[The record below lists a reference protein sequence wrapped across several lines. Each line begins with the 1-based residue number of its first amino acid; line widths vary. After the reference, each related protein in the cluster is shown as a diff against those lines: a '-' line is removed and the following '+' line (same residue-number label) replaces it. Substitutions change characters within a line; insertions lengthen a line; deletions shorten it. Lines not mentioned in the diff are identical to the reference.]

1 MNMHDLQ
8 EILQYAEA
16 NNMMNLDFQTVYK
29 SYQDYLKDY
38 YESLIAD
45 EEIDRQKEETSA
57 IIYTQEL

>member
-45 EEIDRQKEETSA
+45 DTIEQQKSEEYYANA
-57 IIYTQEL
+57 I

>member
-38 YESLIAD
+38 YESLIAN
-45 EEIDRQKEETSA
+45 EEIDRQKEEDYYA
-57 IIYTQEL
+57 DAV

>member
-1 MNMHDLQ
+1 MNMHDLR

-16 NNMMNLDFQTVYK
+16 NNMMGLDFQTVYK

-45 EEIDRQKEETSA
+45 EEIDRQKEEDYYA
-57 IIYTQEL
+57 DAV

>member
-1 MNMHDLQ
+1 MNMHDLR

-45 EEIDRQKEETSA
+45 EEIDRQKEEDYYA
-57 IIYTQEL
+57 DAV

>member
-8 EILQYAEA
+8 EILQYAET
-16 NNMMNLDFQTVYK
+16 NNMMDLDFQTVYK

-45 EEIDRQKEETSA
+45 EEIDRQKAEDYYA
-57 IIYTQEL
+57 DAV

>member
-45 EEIDRQKEETSA
+45 EVIDQQKEENYYANA
-57 IIYTQEL
+57 I

>member
-1 MNMHDLQ
+1 MNMHNLQ

-16 NNMMNLDFQTVYK
+16 NNMMGLDFQTVYK

-45 EEIDRQKEETSA
+45 EETDRQKEEDYYA
-57 IIYTQEL
+57 DAV

>member
-16 NNMMNLDFQTVYK
+16 NNMMSLDFQTVYK

-45 EEIDRQKEETSA
+45 EEIDRQKEEDYYVDA
-57 IIYTQEL
+57 V

>member
-16 NNMMNLDFQTVYK
+16 NNMMGLDFQTVYK

-45 EEIDRQKEETSA
+45 EEIDRQKEEGYYA
-57 IIYTQEL
+57 DAV

>member
-45 EEIDRQKEETSA
+45 EEIDRQKEEDYYA
-57 IIYTQEL
+57 DAV

>member
-45 EEIDRQKEETSA
+45 EVIDQQKEEDYYANA
-57 IIYTQEL
+57 I

>member
-1 MNMHDLQ
+1 MHDLQ

-16 NNMMNLDFQTVYK
+16 NNMMGLDFQTVYK

-45 EEIDRQKEETSA
+45 EEIDRQKEEDYYTNA
-57 IIYTQEL
+57 I

>member
-45 EEIDRQKEETSA
+45 EEIDRQKEEDYYA
-57 IIYTQEL
+57 NAV

>member
-45 EEIDRQKEETSA
+45 EAIDQQKEEEYYANA
-57 IIYTQEL
+57 I

>member
-16 NNMMNLDFQTVYK
+16 NNMMGLDFQTVYK

-45 EEIDRQKEETSA
+45 EEINRQKEEDYYADA
-57 IIYTQEL
+57 I

>member
-16 NNMMNLDFQTVYK
+16 NNMMGLDFQTVYK

-38 YESLIAD
+38 YESIIAD
-45 EEIDRQKEETSA
+45 EEIDRQKEEDYYA
-57 IIYTQEL
+57 DAV

>member
-1 MNMHDLQ
+1 MNMRDLQ

-45 EEIDRQKEETSA
+45 EEIDRQKEEDYYA
-57 IIYTQEL
+57 NAV

>member
-8 EILQYAEA
+8 ELLQYAEA
-16 NNMMNLDFQTVYK
+16 NNMMGLDFQTVYK

-45 EEIDRQKEETSA
+45 EEIDRQKEEDYYA
-57 IIYTQEL
+57 DAV

>member
-16 NNMMNLDFQTVYK
+16 NNMMGLDFQTVYK

-45 EEIDRQKEETSA
+45 EEIDRQKEEDYYNEA
-57 IIYTQEL
+57 V

>member
-1 MNMHDLQ
+1 MNMYDLQ

-16 NNMMNLDFQTVYK
+16 NNMMSLDFQTVYK

-45 EEIDRQKEETSA
+45 EETDRQKEEDYYA
-57 IIYTQEL
+57 DAV

>member
-29 SYQDYLKDY
+29 SYQDYLEDY
-38 YESLIAD
+38 YKSLIAD
-45 EEIDRQKEETSA
+45 EEIDRQKEEDYYA
-57 IIYTQEL
+57 NAV

>member
-8 EILQYAEA
+8 EILQYAET
-16 NNMMNLDFQTVYK
+16 NNMMGLDFQTVYK

-45 EEIDRQKEETSA
+45 EEIDRQKEEDYYA
-57 IIYTQEL
+57 DAV

>member
-16 NNMMNLDFQTVYK
+16 NNMMELDFQTVYK

-38 YESLIAD
+38 YESMIAD
-45 EEIDRQKEETSA
+45 EAIDQQKEEDYYANA
-57 IIYTQEL
+57 I

>member
-45 EEIDRQKEETSA
+45 EEDDYRNIF
-57 IIYTQEL
+57 

>member
-16 NNMMNLDFQTVYK
+16 NNMMSLDFQTVYK

-38 YESLIAD
+38 YESLISD
-45 EEIDRQKEETSA
+45 EAIEQQKSEEYYANA
-57 IIYTQEL
+57 I

>member
-38 YESLIAD
+38 YESFIAD
-45 EEIDRQKEETSA
+45 EEIDRQKEEDYYA
-57 IIYTQEL
+57 DAV

>member
-16 NNMMNLDFQTVYK
+16 NNMMDLDFQTVYK

-45 EEIDRQKEETSA
+45 EEIDRQKAEDYYA
-57 IIYTQEL
+57 DAV

>member
-8 EILQYAEA
+8 EILQYAEV

-29 SYQDYLKDY
+29 NYQDYLKDY

-45 EEIDRQKEETSA
+45 EEIDRQKEEDYYADA
-57 IIYTQEL
+57 I

>member
-38 YESLIAD
+38 YESLITD
-45 EEIDRQKEETSA
+45 EEIDRQKEEDYYA
-57 IIYTQEL
+57 DAV